1 MRASRAYGGGKLC
14 EFKIECSEPG
24 ACAGW
29 HGIIFYQPGGVSR
42 SQDTAT
48 QTQRI
53 PQVKNDDVKVW
64 KSVVMPNAP
73 LTMHRFERLPVTSYA
88 EIMSL
93 HVIARLAT
101 TLITGLLWASVLFA
115 QTPTADL
122 LLVHGHIL
130 TMDSRD
136 SVAEAI
142 AIRDGLIVKIGSD
155 ADVLALAGKGP
166 GVRVIDLHHHTATP
180 GLIDTHAHIAD
191 GGVAELYGVKLS
203 DATSIGEIVARVK
216 AKIARAK
223 PGEWV
228 TGSGWDEGKI
238 AERRYV
244 TAADLDAVSPNN
256 PVWLLHTTG
265 HYGVA
270 NSLALRLAHIT
281 SATPDPV
288 AGTIDRDRDGK
299 PTGVLKEEAAM
310 TQVTRLIPPTT
321 PEQMRQGILYIQKVL
336 HSEGMTAVKDPD
348 ITQLHWDAYKTLLD
362 RGELKEHICVLWHAG
377 KTVESA
383 RKALAEINAVPRLPA
398 ALGDDRLLSC
408 GAKIYMDGS
417 GGARTGWMYDA
428 WLRNGTTPDVTSSG
442 APNRGYPQVDPATYR
457 EMVRLF
463 HQNGVPV
470 GTHAVG
476 DRAMDW
482 VVDTYALV
490 EQEQPHPGLRHSI
503 IHANLPTPHALDVM
517 AKLQKTYDAGYPEMQ
532 PEFLWWIGDIYA
544 GNYGPVRDPRL
555 EPLKTLESRGILWSG
570 GSDYFVTP
578 VAARYGL
585 WAAMARQTLKGTY
598 GPHPFGT
605 AEAVDIHT
613 ALRSYTAW
621 GSRQMFLENKIGTLE
636 VGKKADIAIWDSDLY
651 SIPSDKIKD
660 LKCLMT
666 LFDGEVVYTA
676 PEASITMESR

>member
-1 MRASRAYGGGKLC
+1 MR
-14 EFKIECSEPG
+14 IE
-24 ACAGW
+24 
-29 HGIIFYQPGGVSR
+29 IIWLQI
-42 SQDTAT
+42 T
-48 QTQRI
+48 
-53 PQVKNDDVKVW
+53 
-64 KSVVMPNAP
+64 
-73 LTMHRFERLPVTSYA
+73 
-88 EIMSL
+88 
-93 HVIARLAT
+93 ARLAT
-101 TLITGLLWASVLFA
+101 ALITGLLWSSVLFA
-115 QTPTADL
+115 QKPPADL
-122 LLVHGHIL
+122 VLLHGHIL

-136 SVAEAI
+136 SVAQAV

-155 ADVLALAGKGP
+155 ADVMALAGKGP
-166 GVRVIDLHHHTATP
+166 GVRVIDLHDHTATP

-191 GGVAELYGVKLS
+191 GGVAAQYGVNLS

-216 AKIARAK
+216 AKIAVAK

-238 AERRYV
+238 AERRYI
-244 TAADLDAVSPNN
+244 TAADLDSVSPNN

-270 NSLALRLAHIT
+270 NSFALRLAHIT
-281 SATPDPV
+281 RTTPDPP

-310 TQVTRLIPPTT
+310 AAVTRLIPPTT

-362 RGELKEHICVLWHAG
+362 EGRLKEHICVLWHAG
-377 KTVESA
+377 RTLESA

-398 ALGDDRLLSC
+398 TLGNDRLLSC

-417 GGARTGWMYDA
+417 GGARTGWVYED
-428 WLRNGTTPDVTSSG
+428 WLRDGTEPDVTSSG
-442 APNRGYPQVDPATYR
+442 AHNHGYPQVDPTAYR
-457 EMVRLF
+457 EMVRLL

-476 DRAMDW
+476 DRAIDW

-490 EQEQPHPGLRHSI
+490 EQEHPRPGLRHSI
-503 IHANLPTPHALDVM
+503 IHANLPTAHALDVM

-544 GNYGPVRDPRL
+544 GNYGPARDQHL
-555 EPLKTLESRGILWSG
+555 LPLKTLKSRSIVWSG
-570 GSDYFVTP
+570 GSDYPVTP
-578 VAARYGL
+578 IPARYGL
-585 WAAMARQTLKGTY
+585 WASAARETAKGTY
-598 GPHPFGT
+598 GVHPFGM
-605 AEAVDIHT
+605 AEAVDIRT

-621 GSRQMFLENKIGTLE
+621 GSRQMFLDDKIGTLE
-636 VGKKADIAIWDSDLY
+636 VGKQADIAIWDRDLY
-651 SIPSDKIKD
+651 SIPVDKIKD
-660 LKCLMT
+660 VKCLMT
-666 LFDGEVVYTA
+666 LFGGEVVYRA
-676 PEASITMESR
+676 PDAPISVASH